1 MINHD
6 HCRAIKD
13 ILPDQEVFV
22 DYGPE
27 YAAELGIDPSTFD
40 TYTRPENHKTVAIP
54 CPSCDTPFSAQHFLD
69 AHLQRCRKQKP
80 SSPRNVGNK
89 QASVVGRFPCISSTC
104 GKSFSLKGNMM
115 SHYREVHLDQKF
127 PCIDPSCTKVFDRNF
142 KMQRHYKMVHLKQKP
157 FKCITCGQLFSLNP
171 DLKKH
176 VDAVHLGKRPFTC
189 GDCGATYAQAANLK
203 AHVSSQ
209 HSSAPPRYSCTH
221 PGCESIF
228 KSQDSLNLHMMNHTG
243 ERPFPCP
250 YERLVRFCVAI
261 FFQC

>member
-1 MINHD
+1 
-6 HCRAIKD
+6 
-13 ILPDQEVFV
+13 
-22 DYGPE
+22 
-27 YAAELGIDPSTFD
+27 
-40 TYTRPENHKTVAIP
+40 
-54 CPSCDTPFSAQHFLD
+54 
-69 AHLQRCRKQKP
+69 
-80 SSPRNVGNK
+80 
-89 QASVVGRFPCISSTC
+89 
-104 GKSFSLKGNMM
+104 
-115 SHYREVHLDQKF
+115 
-127 PCIDPSCTKVFDRNF
+127 
-142 KMQRHYKMVHLKQKP
+142 MVHLKQKP

-250 YERLVRFCVAI
+250 YERFVRFCVAI
-261 FFQC
+261 CNVMISGVTRGSNRRSSSTATSRLPRSTLATVWRPSSSTMSSFPSLAR